1 MTLRHLLIFIQ
12 VYENQSITKA
22 AQKMHIAQPSISLA
36 IKEMENY
43 YSVQFFDRMNRK
55 IFPTIA
61 AKQFYEYAVLQIR

>member
-43 YSVQFFDRMNRK
+43 YSVQSRLK
-55 IFPTIA
+55 S
-61 AKQFYEYAVLQIR
+61 KKFYIIVIRFREIL

>member
-43 YSVQFFDRMNRK
+43 YSVQF
-55 IFPTIA
+55 
-61 AKQFYEYAVLQIR
+61 L